1 MELWQ
6 LHQFQSLPLDVKIA
20 KSKLRIRE
28 WVEHFG
34 GDVYVSFS
42 GGKDSTVLLDLVRS
56 EYPDIPAVFSDT
68 GLEFP
73 EIRGF
78 VKTVPDVTW
87 LKPDMTFR
95 EVIEKHGY
103 PVISKEQS
111 DWIYRVRCGNPQVY
125 RKNVL
130 GIMPD
135 GSETRFH
142 ISEKWRYLLDA
153 PFRIGAGCCV
163 EMKKKPL
170 DRYAKETGRVPI
182 LGTMACESSLRLQ
195 KWLNHGCNAFDNKKP
210 VSMPLSFWLE
220 EDIWEYIHRFNIPYC
235 RIYDMG
241 YIRTG
246 CIFCMFGVH
255 LEPEPNRFQRLQKT
269 HPKLWR
275 YCMKEWSAGGLGLR
289 QVLEYIGVP
298 YENFLL

>member
-6 LHQFQSLPLDVKIA
+6 LHQFQSLPLEAKIA

-28 WVEHFG
+28 WMDHFG

-56 EYPDIPAVFSDT
+56 EYPGVPAVFSDT

-73 EIRGF
+73 EIREF

-87 LKPDMTFR
+87 VKPDMTFR
-95 EVIEKHGY
+95 QVIEKHGY

-125 RKNVL
+125 QKNVL
-130 GIMPD
+130 GIRPD
-135 GSETRFH
+135 GRETRFH

-153 PFRIGAGCCV
+153 PFQIGAGCCA

-182 LGTMACESSLRLQ
+182 LGTMACESALRLQ
-195 KWLNHGCNAFDNKKP
+195 KWLLHGCNAFDNKSLFP
-210 VSMPLSFWLE
+210 CRSRSGWRRTSGNTSTGSTSHIARFT
-220 EDIWEYIHRFNIPYC
+220 IWGTSGRDVFFVCMASIWSRS
-235 RIYDMG
+235 RIG
-241 YIRTG
+241 SSAFKRRIRS
-246 CIFCMFGVH
+246 C
-255 LEPEPNRFQRLQKT
+255 
-269 HPKLWR
+269 
-275 YCMKEWSAGGLGLR
+275 GG
-289 QVLEYIGVP
+289 IA
-298 YENFLL
+298 